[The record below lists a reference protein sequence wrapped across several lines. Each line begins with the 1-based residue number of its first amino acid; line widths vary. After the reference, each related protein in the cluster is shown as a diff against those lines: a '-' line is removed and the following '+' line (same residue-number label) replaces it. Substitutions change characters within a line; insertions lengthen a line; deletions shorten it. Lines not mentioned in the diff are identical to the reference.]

1 MIPVDESCQVPQK
14 WEHQRVQKYNPTH
27 FSSSKSS
34 NTTWLQKCMAPAS
47 WSFTKILHD
56 SSHLHVVKNTS
67 VLVNDPE
74 TSFPFS
80 ASCCKHAQCNTT
92 TIILQAP
99 PSFYRQDTPKNK
111 YTIKIFT
118 VPYSGSE
125 LENMS
130 YERNTK
136 QNQLINQLQWNSCS
150 KLVMTWQWQNHFVFW
165 SYKSSDRMNTV
176 MQWT

>member
-47 WSFTKILHD
+47 WSFTKILHN
-56 SSHLHVVKNTS
+56 SSHLHVVNNTS

-111 YTIKIFT
+111 YTIKIFS
-118 VPYSGSE
+118 VPYSSSE
-125 LENMS
+125 LPVK
-130 YERNTK
+130 T
-136 QNQLINQLQWNSCS
+136 
-150 KLVMTWQWQNHFVFW
+150 
-165 SYKSSDRMNTV
+165 
-176 MQWT
+176 